1 MAYVAIVST
10 LIFGSLFVGFTG
22 YLQTSE
28 SLGNFDSASEE
39 DIQGDGSVSSEA
51 MDFDG
56 DGLADT
62 LEETQFGT
70 DPRNNDTDGDGMN
83 DGWEVEHGL
92 NPLDNGEAD
101 PLVQDPGEA
110 DTGDATQENETD
122 SWPDPNQ
129 GPNGD
134 PDNDGLTNQVEQTL
148 STDPQ
153 RSDTDNDGL
162 NDRWESL
169 HTITIEVTGGN
180 ITLFDPLSGN
190 WDCQLLTTELEL
202 ALTEKFNT
210 DDFTPTWQELGN
222 SVGSHS
228 CDSVLDSDSDGLSN
242 FQEEIYGTNPLLKD
256 SDFDL
261 LNDIDEVSNV
271 EINNLMIGT
280 GDKCNEDLE
289 FAITRDAPFM
299 MMNASWFY
307 LDDDGDGLLNGPSDW
322 DTDGDGMPDGFEYCY
337 SHLADSPSGNFSE
350 LLDPS
355 DPTDGFDDWDNDD
368 LNNLEEYQSDA

>member
-39 DIQGDGSVSSEA
+39 DIQGEGSVSSEA
-51 MDFDG
+51 LDSDL

-70 DPRNNDTDGDGMN
+70 DPLDPDTDGDGMS

-134 PDNDGLTNQVEQTL
+134 PDNDGLTNQVEQNL

-169 HTITIEVTGGN
+169 HTMTIEVTGGN

-202 ALTEKFNT
+202 ALT
-210 DDFTPTWQELGN
+210 
-222 SVGSHS
+222 
-228 CDSVLDSDSDGLSN
+228 
-242 FQEEIYGTNPLLKD
+242 
-256 SDFDL
+256 
-261 LNDIDEVSNV
+261 
-271 EINNLMIGT
+271 
-280 GDKCNEDLE
+280 
-289 FAITRDAPFM
+289 
-299 MMNASWFY
+299 
-307 LDDDGDGLLNGPSDW
+307 
-322 DTDGDGMPDGFEYCY
+322 
-337 SHLADSPSGNFSE
+337 
-350 LLDPS
+350 
-355 DPTDGFDDWDNDD
+355 
-368 LNNLEEYQSDA
+368 